1 MKEVARLEGL
11 EPRSKPIF
19 IIVSKFDNGAILY
32 TRPDPKNPH
41 FMVRPDWS
49 RTLMP
54 VSFTSPLTT
63 EYWDDDGGSEFAEMY
78 ARLEREGMVLEMPEV
93 ASPR

>member
-1 MKEVARLEGL
+1 MC
-11 EPRSKPIF
+11 
-19 IIVSKFDNGAILY
+19 KFDNGVIFY
-32 TRPDPKNPH
+32 TRPDPQNAH

-63 EYWDDDGGSEFAEMY
+63 EYWDDDGSKEFAQMMTRIETD
-78 ARLEREGMVLEMPEV
+78 GGVLEG
-93 ASPR
+93 PRGR